1 VTQEEKAVRVRILI
15 KPNEGAKSSV
25 MRNCNLLQFVQESLA
40 VLADDDTVIGDYE
53 PKEAKLR
60 IEAEQELITVTCYR
74 GKRTRF
80 LQQAGLS
87 HSEAPLKGFSEAAR
101 QWLCISKGDMTLAI
115 IAGPK
120 SS

>member
-1 VTQEEKAVRVRILI
+1 VTQEEKAVGVRILI

-25 MRNCNLLQFVQESLA
+25 MRNCNLQFVQESLA
-40 VLADDDTVIGDYE
+40 VLADDDAVIGDYE
-53 PKEAKLR
+53 PKEAKLH

>member
-1 VTQEEKAVRVRILI
+1 VTQEEKAVGVSILI

-25 MRNCNLLQFVQESLA
+25 IRNCNLLQFVQESLA
-40 VLADDDTVIGDYE
+40 DDDAVIGDYE